1 VRTSLLVAR
10 LRHLD
15 LYDILEV
22 SPDATPD
29 AIRRAYRRGALKSHP
44 DRHPGDKEAADR
56 FLLQTQARDVL
67 LNPEARRA
75 YDQLREGV
83 TSASRSDTSAGSTT
97 GRRPVRKAATND
109 PLNEQRLASKAQ
121 RSRSPSELTA
131 LWRSNSTVVRAAILR
146 NVACPLP
153 LFSEPSVTEHW
164 MLGLE
169 AAHRACCPVPVL
181 EKLAY
186 SFERSVALAVASHPA
201 ASAAALTTIAGRH
214 RDLPILIAVATHVN
228 AEPDVLREVSR
239 AVRGPR
245 SAALGSAV
253 LAHPAC
259 PPDVAQRIRTRLGN
273 MVA

>member
-1 VRTSLLVAR
+1 
-10 LRHLD
+10 
-15 LYDILEV
+15 LYAVLEV
-22 SPDATPD
+22 GPDATPD

-44 DRHPGDKEAADR
+44 DRHPDDKEAADR
-56 FLLQTQARDVL
+56 FLLLTQARDVL
-67 LNPEARRA
+67 LNPEARQA
-75 YDQLREGV
+75 YDQLRDGV
-83 TSASRSDTSAGSTT
+83 AAAGRGETTAGSTM
-97 GRRPVRKAATND
+97 GRRQVRKTSAND

-121 RSRSPSELTA
+121 RSRSAAELTV

-153 LFSEPSVTEHW
+153 LFTEPCVTEHW

-169 AAHRACCPVPVL
+169 AAHRASCPVSVL

-201 ASAAALTTIAGRH
+201 ASGTALTTIAARH
-214 RDLPILIAVATHVN
+214 RDLPILLAVATHQN
-228 AEPDVLREVSR
+228 AGPDVLREVSR

-245 SAALGSAV
+245 SASLGSAI